1 LIRGLAEEVGEE
13 GMVVDHG
20 LAEVL
25 GGGGARGGLAADL
38 LGCPV
43 AVKGA

>member
-1 LIRGLAEEVGEE
+1 MYGHAEEVSEQGV
-13 GMVVDHG
+13 VVDHG
-20 LAEVL
+20 LAQVL
-25 GGGGARGGLAADL
+25 GRGRARGGLDADL